1 MKWKAFPTST
11 NEYEVFLRTGFA
23 FFRILFVACTE
34 YEKTEKII
42 DSVPFRTFYYY
53 STSACPAMFSN
64 FLEIQTMINF
74 ANTASTQILFLFT
87 IFYQYRSKIGEH
99 ALQTFAIRVW
109 NHRFARFGKMRHYVK
124 CFSSLYGFHCSSI
137 SRHSKHYF
145 PQFPLMI
152 EVTNSFGVLRCIY
165 QQ

>member
-1 MKWKAFPTST
+1 MNTKFSFARGSH
-11 NEYEVFLRTGFA
+11 FLESYLWHAQNTKKRK
-23 FFRILFVACTE
+23 RLLIVYPSE
-34 YEKTEKII
+34 H
-42 DSVPFRTFYYY
+42 

-64 FLEIQTMINF
+64 FLEIQTIINF

-109 NHRFARFGKMRHYVK
+109 NHRFARFGRMRHYVK

-137 SRHSKHYF
+137 TRHSKHYF
-145 PQFPLMI
+145 PQFPLTI

-165 QQ
+165 QQLYCSRR